1 MKMHTRADPEAFAG
15 SRKVRLVLWYRL
27 PLFFLFLFVIAG
39 LISNFSQSF
48 SAQVTPT
55 KIARPE
61 LVLQTGHV
69 MSVDGIAFSPD
80 GKLLASGSA
89 DNTIKLWD
97 RMTKRE
103 VRTLTGHT
111 GGVKAVAFTPDGQ
124 TLASGSI
131 DGNIKLWDAATG
143 RELRILA
150 GNGSVTTIAFSSDGR
165 RFAAGNMQKV
175 IKLWD
180 LNSKSAPLTLT
191 GHTGLITIVAFSR
204 DGRWLVSG
212 SADRTIRVW
221 DTENGREAHTL
232 TGHTDRIA
240 TVAFSPDG
248 RWLATGGLDAKV
260 KLWKVGEWREQ
271 QTQIS
276 VASKMLALVF
286 SPDGHTLISADIN
299 KTIKL
304 HDVETGR
311 ELRTITA
318 ARNEDDLLEAI
329 AIAFSVDGRW
339 MASSTGDKTIELRDV
354 ETGRDVQS
362 LTTHSYCVSTTAF
375 SSEGHW
381 FATGG
386 KENTVKLW
394 EVASGRELYTL
405 DPQGGFV
412 NTVAFS
418 PDERMLASGSLSG
431 LIVLWEVN
439 TGLRIRNLQGHKGSV
454 NSLAI
459 SPDGKWLVSGGNDS
473 TVRIWNVAD
482 GREIRPATNHAAEV
496 TAVAFSPDG
505 KWIVSGSADKTVKI
519 WEATTGVQSRT
530 LSGHKGEVLAVAF
543 SPDGKWIGSGG
554 TDNVIRIWQ
563 AATGREERALS
574 GHTGEVKAVSFS
586 KDGRSLVSGSRD
598 NTIKLWDV
606 ATGQLDH
613 TLVGHSSEVYALA
626 FSADGRWFV
635 SGSEDGSTRLWDAKT
650 GDAMAAILSLRES
663 AGGFSFQQTDWLVV
677 SPDGLFDG
685 SPEAWNQILWRFEQS
700 SFNVRPVEVF
710 FNDFFHPGL
719 LAEILAGKKPKAPQD
734 ISQVDRRQPLVTLGA
749 VGEIAF
755 SGNVGTR
762 NLAVRIQ
769 VTEAPPDKDHAAGS
783 GARDVRLF
791 RNGSLV
797 KLWRGDVLQ
806 SKGSAFLETTVPII
820 AGVNQLT
827 AYAFN
832 SNDIKSSDASL
843 SLTGAASLKRTATA
857 YILAVGLNTYA
868 NAGYNLKFAVPDA
881 NDFSEEVRRN
891 QLSLLGRFAQVE
903 IVSLTDQQATKANI
917 LAAVY
922 RLAGSEGPLPA
933 DAPADLSKLKVA
945 EPEDAVVIF
954 FAGHGMAL
962 QERFYML
969 PHDLGYL
976 RPRLR
981 INQAGLDSIMAHS
994 ISDRELEEAFEKV
1007 NAAQILFVIDACNSG
1022 QALEADEKRRGPMNS
1037 KGLAQLAYEKGMYIL
1052 AAAQSTQAALEAD
1065 ELGHGLL
1072 TYALIEEGLKKTAA
1086 DRTPKDGRVLM
1097 REWLDYATERVP
1109 QLQVEKMLQGR
1120 SAGKELAFV
1129 EGDEKTELLKRSLQ
1143 RPRAFYR
1150 RDIPVP
1156 LIAIKAP

>member
-1 MKMHTRADPEAFAG
+1 MKIYTLDEPEALAG
-15 SRKVRLVLWYRL
+15 NGKVRLIPRL
-27 PLFFLFLFVIAG
+27 PLLFLFLFVLAG
-39 LISNFSQSF
+39 LISNFSESF
-48 SAQVTPT
+48 SAQMTPT
-55 KIARPE
+55 SIARPE

-69 MSVDGIAFSPD
+69 MRVDGIAFSPD

-97 RMTKRE
+97 RMTERE

-111 GGVKAVAFTPDGQ
+111 GGVKAVAFTSDGQ

-131 DGNIKLWDAATG
+131 DGNIKFWDAATG
-143 RELRILA
+143 RELRNLA
-150 GNGSVTTIAFSSDGR
+150 GNGSVTNIAYSSDGR
-165 RFAAGNMQKV
+165 RFAAGNMEKV

-180 LNSKSAPLTLT
+180 LSAKAAPLTLT
-191 GHTGLITIVAFSR
+191 GHAGLITIVAFSR

-212 SADRTIRVW
+212 STDRTIRVW
-221 DTENGREAHTL
+221 NAETGREVQTL
-232 TGHTDRIA
+232 TGHTDRIT

-248 RWLATGGLDAKV
+248 RWLATAGLDAKV
-260 KLWKVGEWREQ
+260 KLWKVGEWTEQ
-271 QTQIS
+271 QTPIS
-276 VASKMLALVF
+276 VAGKMLALVF
-286 SPDGHTLISADIN
+286 SPDSRTLISADVN

-311 ELRTITA
+311 EVRTITA
-318 ARNEDDLLEAI
+318 TRSEEDDLLEAI

-354 ETGRDVQS
+354 ETGHDVQS
-362 LTTHSYCVSTTAF
+362 LTTHSYGVSTTAF
-375 SSEGHW
+375 SLEGHW

-394 EVASGRELYTL
+394 EVASGREVYTL
-405 DPQGGFV
+405 EPQGGYV

-431 LIVLWEVN
+431 LIVLWQVN

-459 SPDGKWLVSGGNDS
+459 SPDGKWLVSGGIDA

-496 TAVAFSPDG
+496 NAVAFSPDG

-519 WEATTGVQSRT
+519 WDATTGVQSRT
-530 LSGHKGEVLAVAF
+530 LSGHKGDVLAIAF
-543 SPDGKWIGSGG
+543 SPDGKWIASGG
-554 TDNVIRIWQ
+554 TDNAIRIWH

-574 GHTGEVKAVSFS
+574 GHTAEVKAVAFS
-586 KDGRSLVSGSRD
+586 KDGQSLVSGSKD
-598 NTIKLWDV
+598 NSIKLWDV
-606 ATGQLDH
+606 ATGQLKRS
-613 TLVGHSSEVYALA
+613 LAGHSSEVYALD

-685 SPEAWNQILWRFEQS
+685 SPGAWHQILWRFEQS

-734 ISQVDRRQPLVTLGA
+734 ISQVDRRQPLVTLGP
-749 VGEIAF
+749 VGEIGF
-755 SGNVGTR
+755 GGNVGTR

-806 SKGSAFLETTVPII
+806 SKGSAFLETTVPMV
-820 AGVNQLT
+820 AGANQLT

-843 SLTGAASLKRTATA
+843 SLTGAAGLKRTSTA
-857 YILAVGLNTYA
+857 YIIAVGLNTYA

-891 QLSLLGRFAQVE
+891 QLSLLGRFAKVE

-917 LAAVY
+917 LAAVH
-922 RLAGSEGPLPA
+922 RLAGSEAPLPA

-994 ISDRELEEAFEKV
+994 ISDLELEEAFEKV

-1052 AAAQSTQAALEAD
+1052 AAAQSTQAALEAE

-1072 TYALIEEGLKKTAA
+1072 TYALIEEGLKNTAA

-1109 QLQVEKMLQGR
+1109 QLQVEKMMQGR

-1129 EGDEKTELLKRSLQ
+1129 EGDEAQELLKRSLQ